1 MRWFLGLGPSDRVVG
16 LQMVI
21 VLETLLIK
29 VTLFSSLKLIKTY
42 IQFVFNV
49 IPQVS

>member
-1 MRWFLGLGPSDRVVG
+1 MGPSDRVVG

-21 VLETLLIK
+21 VLETLLVK